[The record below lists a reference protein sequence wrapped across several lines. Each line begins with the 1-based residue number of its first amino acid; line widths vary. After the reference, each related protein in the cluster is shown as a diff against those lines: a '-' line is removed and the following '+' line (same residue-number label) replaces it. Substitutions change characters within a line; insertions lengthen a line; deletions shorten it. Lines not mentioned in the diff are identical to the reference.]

1 MHTSNFDQL
10 FEEVALALFHDF
22 QNSVDILTFLQK
34 KLPAKFGIGA
44 GFLVNRKKETLA
56 DNLIFFDAFNC
67 PKLTTRLPK
76 EPSLFPANYAYG
88 SLSYFQE
95 INQDSLETALQ
106 QNLSFNKIFEAQS
119 AKNQED
125 IRPLNI
131 WFAKDLAPFL
141 SLNDLEDRL
150 LAETNPPDLVAVLNS
165 GLLVT
170 LNEQTIQ
177 NIFALSQKENA
188 QSFDK
193 AITADLIDI
202 TQKTMQQKYFKIGA
216 TAAYKNC
223 FYYYVFLLD
232 LLKHQPLLD
241 NGLSAEMIAIW

>member
-1 MHTSNFDQL
+1 MDLSNFDQL
-10 FEEVALALFHDF
+10 FEEVALALFQDF
-22 QNSVDILTFLQK
+22 QNSVDILSFLQR
-34 KLPAKFGIGA
+34 KLPTRFGIETGV
-44 GFLVNRKKETLA
+44 LVNRKKEILA
-56 DNLIFFDAFNC
+56 NNLIFFDALNC
-67 PKLTTRLPK
+67 PKLTAKSPRETT
-76 EPSLFPANYAYG
+76 LFPANYTYG

-95 INQDSLETALQ
+95 INQASLENALQ
-106 QNLSFNKIFEAQS
+106 QNLLFSKIFEGQKSHNEEAI
-119 AKNQED
+119 K
-125 IRPLNI
+125 PLNI

-150 LAETNPPDLVAVLNS
+150 LAESNPPDLVAVLNS

-232 LLKHQPLLD
+232 LLKYQPLLAD
-241 NGLSAEMIAIW
+241 DLSAEMVAIW

>member
-10 FEEVALALFHDF
+10 FEEVALSLFQDF

-34 KLPAKFGIGA
+34 KLPSKFGIEA
-44 GFLVNRKKETLA
+44 GVLVNRKKEITT
-56 DNLIFFDAFNC
+56 NNYIFFDALSC
-67 PKLTTRLPK
+67 PKLSIESPKARRLI
-76 EPSLFPANYAYG
+76 PANYAYG

-95 INQDSLETALQ
+95 INQASLENALQ
-106 QNLSFNKIFEAQS
+106 ENLSFDRVFEGQSPQNKEVI
-119 AKNQED
+119 K
-125 IRPLNI
+125 PLNI
-131 WFAKDLAPFL
+131 WFAENLAPFL

-150 LAETNPPDLVAVLNS
+150 LAEPNPPDLIAVLNS

-202 TQKTMQQKYFKIGA
+202 AQKTMQRKYFKIGA

-232 LLKHQPLLD
+232 LLKHQPLLTD
-241 NGLSAEMIAIW
+241 GLSAEMVAIW